1 MVNISHPGSDHFRK
15 ETVAYLAAVP
25 FLRGDMRQN
34 RTSRKGA
41 DRSMKKELLR
51 QVKAEHTEDVL
62 MRYYLLE
69 SVRAIPDIGNQ
80 TVYGILVELGE
91 SGVTGAVE
99 DISSKR
105 EEVVALLNKLA
116 DCTVSP
122 RHIADVGID
131 SISVA

>member
-1 MVNISHPGSDHFRK
+1 
-15 ETVAYLAAVP
+15 
-25 FLRGDMRQN
+25 
-34 RTSRKGA
+34 
-41 DRSMKKELLR
+41 MKKELLR

-105 EEVVALLNKLA
+105 EEVGCVAQ
-116 DCTVSP
+116 
-122 RHIADVGID
+122 
-131 SISVA
+131 

>member
-1 MVNISHPGSDHFRK
+1 
-15 ETVAYLAAVP
+15 
-25 FLRGDMRQN
+25 
-34 RTSRKGA
+34 
-41 DRSMKKELLR
+41 MKKELLR

-69 SVRAIPDIGNQ
+69 SVRAIPDIGDQ

-122 RHIADVGID
+122 DILRMW
-131 SISVA
+131 